1 MKSPFRLLCAGL
13 IPAVLGF
20 SQSVPPA
27 STAVR
32 TQAEEAAAANEE
44 ASVVRLSP
52 FTVDTTKDKGY
63 RATNSTAGTR
73 LNTPIKDLPMPIEVI
88 TAEFIRDIGANDL
101 RDSLAYSAG
110 VITESQTDFAAD
122 VAEIS
127 DNPQGVTGGKEQTQI
142 KLRGFVTTEALR
154 RGFRRANW
162 SDSVN
167 IDRVEVVRG
176 PSALLYGVGN
186 FGGLINYI
194 TKTPLLKPRYEMRV
208 GFGSWDFFR
217 TDLDLTG
224 PVGSKLKAGYRL
236 TAAYEQTEDW
246 TEIKGHTRKH
256 LSPVFQ
262 FQPFVNTSVLI
273 DLEHTSFD
281 RTGIGFQ
288 SVRGSPGNINDP
300 SSRRRNEFLPT
311 PGKDHKTFR
320 WSGPDTFMDETSRN
334 YLGEVTQKI
343 GDNLTLLAGG
353 QYSTSE
359 FDSRD
364 VRPFLNVL
372 AATTPAYIDPAV
384 VRTISFYP
392 VGLNPRENRRVALG
406 TTWSTS
412 ASEIHTGQ
420 ARVEANYRL
429 VLGRTEH
436 NVILGH
442 TELSRSNY
450 RVSQGINFTRL
461 DLFTYRAV
469 DDTSYFRFSEAKAGS
484 ITKQEDVRARQ
495 VDAGTYLAY
504 QGDFLSNRLKV
515 IGGVRR
521 DRSDARV
528 IDYDFVT
535 GGERTVTGSASG
547 KPSTKTS
554 PQVGVSFRLTD
565 ELSLFGLYSTG
576 LTPNY
581 DRYDGNRTPFAPTQ
595 AKSREFGVK
604 VDLLKGKIS
613 GTLSSYQIERTGVP
627 YYVYWAPSNWRNLYN
642 PNARESYQINFGRV
656 YYTDDPADRAY
667 IARIMAA
674 QDDPKGTGPDYGIL
688 PTFGAGGGANNPT
701 LDSGAYCPVN
711 DESRGFDA
719 QLIFSLADNWQ
730 VVTTYSH
737 TIRTI
742 TEGPAFVK
750 YKYYTGNNFPLW
762 FVRTDNI
769 NNIYGGGPLSNF
781 SDPTDSS
788 TYNRSFAK
796 GLSGDD
802 TPADTFAVWSN
813 YRINSGVLKG
823 LSIGTGVKHQ
833 SQRSYLGGAV
843 SAIGTINK
851 PTPGTAGRF
860 EDTPPKTIVDLTLTY
875 RKRLW
880 ERDWTF
886 AANALNLLDDQKRY
900 GDIYQAPRSLRLTMG
915 ATF

>member
-1 MKSPFRLLCAGL
+1 M
-13 IPAVLGF
+13 
-20 SQSVPPA
+20 
-27 STAVR
+27 
-32 TQAEEAAAANEE
+32 
-44 ASVVRLSP
+44 RLSP
-52 FTVDTTKDKGY
+52 FTVDTSRDKGY
-63 RATNSTAGTR
+63 RATNSTSGTR
-73 LNTPIKDLPMPIEVI
+73 LDAAIKDLPIPIEVI

-101 RDSLAYSAG
+101 REALAYSAG
-110 VITESQTDFAAD
+110 ILTETQTDFAAD

-142 KLRGFVTTEALR
+142 KLRGFVTTESLR

-162 SDSVN
+162 SDSAN
-167 IDRVEVVRG
+167 IERVEVVRG

-186 FGGLINYI
+186 FGGLVNYI
-194 TKTPLLKPRYEMRV
+194 TKTPLPQSRHEVRV
-208 GFGSWDFFR
+208 GAGSWNYR
-217 TDLDLTG
+217 RAELDTTG
-224 PVGSKLKAGYRL
+224 PVGGKWDAGYRL
-236 TAAYEQTEDW
+236 TAAYETTDDW
-246 TEIKGHTRKH
+246 TEFKGHTRRH
-256 LSPVFQ
+256 VSPVFQ
-262 FQPFVNTSVLI
+262 FKPFKTTNVLV
-273 DLEHTSFD
+273 DLEHTEFD

-311 PGKDHKTFR
+311 PGKDFKTFR
-320 WSGPDTFMDETSRN
+320 WSGPDTFLNEVSRN
-334 YLGEVTQKI
+334 YLVEVTQQV
-343 GDNLTLLAGG
+343 GRDLTVLAGG
-353 QYSTSE
+353 QFTTSE
-359 FDSRD
+359 FESRD
-364 VRPFLNVL
+364 VKPFLNVL

-384 VRTISFYP
+384 VRTLSFYP

-406 TTWSTS
+406 TTWGTS
-412 ASEIHTGQ
+412 ASEIHTEQ
-420 ARVEANYRL
+420 ARVEATYRFE
-429 VLGRTEH
+429 LGRTRH
-436 NVILGH
+436 NVVLGH
-442 TELSRSNY
+442 TELSRSNA

-469 DDTSYFRFSEAKAGS
+469 DDTRYFRFDEAKAGS
-484 ITKQEDVRARQ
+484 ITKQEDIKARQ
-495 VDAGTYLAY
+495 SDAGTYLAY
-504 QGDFLSNRLKV
+504 QGDFFSNRLYV
-515 IGGVRR
+515 VGGVRH

-528 IDYDFVT
+528 IEYDFVT
-535 GGERTVTGSASG
+535 GGERVVTGSASG

-554 PQVGVSFRLTD
+554 PQAGLSFRLTP
-565 ELSLFGLYSTG
+565 EISLFGLYSTG

-581 DRYDGNRTPFAPTQ
+581 DRYDGNRTPFAPTS

-604 VDLLKGKIS
+604 IDLIKGRIS
-613 GTLSSYQIERTGVP
+613 GTISSYHIEREGVP

-642 PNARESYQINFGRV
+642 PAARESYQINFGRV

-688 PTFGAGGGANNPT
+688 PTFGPGGGANNPT

-711 DESRGFDA
+711 DESRGVDA
-719 QLIFSLADNWQ
+719 QLVFTLADNWQ
-730 VVTTYSH
+730 VVATYSH
-737 TIRTI
+737 TDRTI

-781 SDPTDSS
+781 TDPTDSS

-802 TPADTFAVWSN
+802 TPSDAFALWSN
-813 YRINSGVLKG
+813 YRFNQGRLKG

-833 SQRSYLGGAV
+833 SPRSFLGGAV

-860 EDTPPKTIVDLTLTY
+860 EDTPQKTIVDLNLTY
-875 RKRLW
+875 RTKRW
-880 ERDWTF
+880 QRDWSF
-886 AANALNLLDDQKRY
+886 ALNTTNLLDNQKRY
-900 GDIYQAPRSLRLTMG
+900 GDLYQAPRSIRFTAG
-915 ATF
+915 TTF